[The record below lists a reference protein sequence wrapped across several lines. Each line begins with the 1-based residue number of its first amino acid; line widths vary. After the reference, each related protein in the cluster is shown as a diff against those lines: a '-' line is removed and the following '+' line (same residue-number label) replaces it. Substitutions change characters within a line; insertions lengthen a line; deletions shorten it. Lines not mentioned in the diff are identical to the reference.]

1 MTENFI
7 NLNEADKK
15 RVLDTLDFMIKHPE
29 TGYKEYLC
37 SDYVAT
43 QFRELG
49 YEPIMAGDIPG
60 FYVKIETG
68 RPGPCV
74 LVFGELDAIKCA
86 THPDANPETAAVHSC
101 GHSAQSAA
109 LVGIAAALKHPGALD
124 ALSGSIILCAVPAEE
139 MIERDY
145 RDTLIEKGIIKYYG
159 GKPEFLRRGYF
170 DGVDVAFMVHTS
182 GGDSPSC
189 NLGSVGIVAKKV
201 IYKGKAAHAGGSP
214 QNGINALYAANLGLM
229 AVNSIRETFTESEL
243 VRVHP
248 IITNGGTVVNGIPD
262 VVEIESY
269 VRAKD
274 YDAMSRSNFKVN
286 RAFTGAALS
295 IGANVEIIDAPG
307 YAPLIN
313 DKNMIELAKA
323 AAEIAYP
330 GKTFGV
336 GQRIGTGS
344 TDMGDISLLF
354 PSIHPYAPGA
364 IGTSHGDNYYIAD
377 PDLACVKCA
386 EWQINMLAMLLS
398 DGGKEAL
405 RIKEEFTPMFA
416 SKEEYFEY
424 IERFYSKDNRIEY
437 TEGKAEVR
445 I

>member
-7 NLNEADKK
+7 NLNDSDKK

-29 TGYKEYLC
+29 TGYKEYL
-37 SDYVAT
+37 SSEYVAG

-49 YEPIMAGDIPG
+49 YEPVMAGDIPG

-74 LVFGELDAIKCA
+74 LVLGELDAIKCA
-86 THPDANPETAAVHSC
+86 THPDANPETEAVHAC

-124 ALSGSIILCAVPAEE
+124 TLSGSIILCAVPAEE

-170 DGVDVAFMVHTS
+170 DGVDVAFMVHTA
-182 GGDSPSC
+182 GGEIPCC

-229 AVNSIRETFTESEL
+229 AVNSIRETFTEREL

-274 YDAMSRSNFKVN
+274 YDALSRSNFKVN

-295 IGANVEIIDAPG
+295 IGANIEIIDAPG
-307 YAPLIN
+307 YAPLQN
-313 DKNMIELAKA
+313 DKNMIALAKA

-330 GKTFGV
+330 GKTFV
-336 GQRIGTGS
+336 FNEKIGTGS
-344 TDMGDISLLF
+344 TDMGDISILF

-364 IGTSHGDNYYIAD
+364 IGISHGDNYYIAD

-386 EWQINMLAMLLS
+386 EWQLNMLCMLLS
-398 DGGKEAL
+398 DGGKEAM
-405 RIKEEFTPMFA
+405 RIKAEFTPMFA

-424 IERFYSKDNRIEY
+424 IEQFYSEGNRIEY
-437 TEGKAEVR
+437 TEGKAEVK

>member
-1 MTENFI
+1 
-7 NLNEADKK
+7 
-15 RVLDTLDFMIKHPE
+15 
-29 TGYKEYLC
+29 
-37 SDYVAT
+37 
-43 QFRELG
+43 
-49 YEPIMAGDIPG
+49 
-60 FYVKIETG
+60 
-68 RPGPCV
+68 
-74 LVFGELDAIKCA
+74 
-86 THPDANPETAAVHSC
+86 
-101 GHSAQSAA
+101 
-109 LVGIAAALKHPGALD
+109 
-124 ALSGSIILCAVPAEE
+124 
-139 MIERDY
+139 
-145 RDTLIEKGIIKYYG
+145 
-159 GKPEFLRRGYF
+159 
-170 DGVDVAFMVHTS
+170 
-182 GGDSPSC
+182 
-189 NLGSVGIVAKKV
+189 
-201 IYKGKAAHAGGSP
+201 
-214 QNGINALYAANLGLM
+214 
-229 AVNSIRETFTESEL
+229 
-243 VRVHP
+243 
-248 IITNGGTVVNGIPD
+248 
-262 VVEIESY
+262 
-269 VRAKD
+269 
-274 YDAMSRSNFKVN
+274 MSRSNFKVN

>member
-1 MTENFI
+1 MINDFI
-7 NLNEADKK
+7 KLDSSDEK
-15 RVLDTLDFMIKHPE
+15 RILDTLDFLNKHPE
-29 TGYKEYLC
+29 TGYKEVLSSEYT
-37 SDYVAT
+37 AN
-43 QFRELG
+43 QFKELG

-60 FYVKIETG
+60 FYVKIDTG

-86 THPDANPETAAVHSC
+86 THPEANPETGAVHSC
-101 GHSAQSAA
+101 GHSAQTAA
-109 LVGIAAALKHPGALD
+109 LVGIAAGLKKPGALD
-124 ALSGSIILCAVPAEE
+124 DLSGSIILCAVPAEE

-159 GKPEFLRRGYF
+159 GKPEFMRRGYF
-170 DGVDVAFMVHTS
+170 DGVDISFMVHTTS
-182 GGDSPSC
+182 APTPAC
-189 NLGSVGIVAKKV
+189 RAGSVGIVAKKV
-201 IYKGKAAHAGGSP
+201 IYKGKASHAGGSP

-229 AVNSIRETFTESEL
+229 AVNSIRETFTENEL

-274 YDAMSRSNFKVN
+274 YDAMSRSNKKVN
-286 RAFTGAALS
+286 RAFVGAAIS

-307 YAPLIN
+307 YAPLRN
-313 DKNMIELAKA
+313 DKNMIDLAGKA
-323 AAEIAYP
+323 AKIAYP
-330 GKTFGV
+330 DMNFDYKE
-336 GQRIGTGS
+336 IYGTGS

-354 PSIHPYAPGA
+354 PSVHPYAPGA
-364 IGTSHGDNYYIAD
+364 TGVSHGNNYYITY

-386 EWQINMLAMLLS
+386 QWQLAMLYILLS
-398 DGGKEAL
+398 DGAKEGI
-405 RIKEEFTPMFA
+405 RIKNEFEPMFK

-424 IERFYSKDNRIEY
+424 IEQFYSSGNRIEY
-437 TEGKAEVR
+437 AEGKAEAK

>member
-1 MTENFI
+1 MLKDFI
-7 NLNEADKK
+7 RLTQDDEK
-15 RVLDTLDFMIKHPE
+15 RVLDTLDYMNKHPE
-29 TGYKEYLC
+29 TGYKEFLC
-37 SDYVAT
+37 SAYMEK

-49 YEPIMAGDIPG
+49 YDPILAGDIPG
-60 FYVKIETG
+60 FYVKIDTG

-74 LVFGELDAIKCA
+74 LIFGELDAIKCA
-86 THPDANPETAAVHSC
+86 THPDADPETAAVHSC

-109 LVGIAAALKHPGALD
+109 LVGIAAGLKHPGALD

-139 MIERDY
+139 MIERDF

-170 DGVDVAFMVHTS
+170 DGVDIAFMVHTTS
-182 GGDSPSC
+182 GQIPC
-189 NLGSVGIVAKKV
+189 ANLGAVGIVSKKV

-229 AVNSIRETFTESEL
+229 AINSIRETFTENEL

-274 YDAMSRSNFKVN
+274 YDALSRSNFKVN
-286 RAFTGAALS
+286 RALTGAALA
-295 IGANVEIIDAPG
+295 IGANIEIVDAPG
-307 YAPLIN
+307 YAPLQN
-313 DKNMIELAKA
+313 DKNMIEVARR
-323 AAEIAYP
+323 AAEVAYP
-330 GKTFGV
+330 DRTFSLSDKYS
-336 GQRIGTGS
+336 TGS
-344 TDMGDISLLF
+344 TDMGDMSVLF

-364 IGTSHGDNYYIAD
+364 TGTSHGDNYYITY

-386 EWQINMLAMLLS
+386 EWQLAMLHILLS
-398 DGGKEAL
+398 DGAKEGL
-405 RIKEEFTPMFA
+405 RIKSEFKPMFA

-424 IERFYSKDNRIEY
+424 IERFYASGDRIEY
-437 TEGKAEVR
+437 TEGKAEVK

>member
-7 NLNEADKK
+7 SLNEADKK

-29 TGYKEYLC
+29 TGYKEVLC
-37 SDYVAT
+37 SEYVAG

-49 YEPIMAGDIPG
+49 YEPVMAGDIPG
-60 FYVKIETG
+60 FYVKIDTG

-109 LVGIAAALKHPGALD
+109 LVGIAAGLKRPGALD
-124 ALSGSIILCAVPAEE
+124 KLSGSIILCAVPAEE

-170 DGVDVAFMVHTS
+170 DGVDISFMVHTTV
-182 GGDSPSC
+182 GEKPGC
-189 NLGSVGIVAKKV
+189 RLGAVGIVAKKV

-229 AVNSIRETFTESEL
+229 AVNSIRETFTEGEL

-295 IGANVEIIDAPG
+295 IGANIEIIDAPG
-307 YAPLIN
+307 YAPLQN
-313 DKNMIELAKA
+313 DKNMIELARRA
-323 AAEIAYP
+323 SEAAYP
-330 GKTFGV
+330 DAPMAVNEGY
-336 GQRIGTGS
+336 GTGS

-354 PSIHPYAPGA
+354 PAVHPYAPGA
-364 IGTSHGDNYYIAD
+364 IGTSHGDNYYIAN
-377 PDLACVKCA
+377 PDLACVKSA
-386 EWQINMLAMLLS
+386 EWQLNMLYLLLC
-398 DGGKEAL
+398 DGAKEGI

-424 IERFYSKDNRIEY
+424 IDRFYAEGNRIEY
-437 TEGKAEVR
+437 SGSEAKVR
-445 I
+445 V

>member
-7 NLNEADKK
+7 TLNECEKK
-15 RVLDTLDFMIKHPE
+15 RVLDTLDFMNKHPE
-29 TGYKEYLC
+29 TGYKEVL
-37 SDYVAT
+37 SSEYVGN
-43 QFRELG
+43 QFKELG
-49 YEPIMAGDIPG
+49 YEPIFAGDIPG
-60 FYVKIETG
+60 FYVKIDTG

-74 LVFGELDAIKCA
+74 LVFGELDAVKCA
-86 THPDANPETAAVHSC
+86 THHDANPETAAVHAC

-109 LVGIAAALKHPGALD
+109 LVGIAAALKRPGALD
-124 ALSGSIILCAVPAEE
+124 KLSGSIILCAVPAEE

-170 DGVDVAFMVHTS
+170 DGVDIAFMVHTA
-182 GGDSPSC
+182 GGTAPSC
-189 NLGSVGIVAKKV
+189 TLGAVGIVAKKV

-229 AVNSIRETFTESEL
+229 AVNSIRETFTEGEL

-295 IGANVEIIDAPG
+295 IGANVEVIDAPG
-307 YAPLIN
+307 YAPLQN
-313 DKNMIELAKA
+313 DKNMIDLARRA
-323 AAEIAYP
+323 SEAAYP
-330 GKTFGV
+330 GTPMV
-336 GQRIGTGS
+336 LNQRYGTGS
-344 TDMGDISLLF
+344 TDMGDMSVLF

-364 IGTSHGDNYYIAD
+364 TGTAHGDNYCIAN
-377 PDLACVKCA
+377 PDLACVKSA
-386 EWQINMLAMLLS
+386 EWQLNMLYLLLS
-398 DGGKEAL
+398 DGAKEAI
-405 RIKEEFTPMFA
+405 RIKEEFTPMFK

-424 IERFYSKDNRIEY
+424 IEQFYAEGNRIEY
-437 TEGKAEVR
+437 SDGEAKVR
-445 I
+445 V